1 MAARRFAPLFAV
13 LALFGLLI
21 SVPTPTGAQEK
32 KKDKPAS
39 KTGLD
44 ESTTALMNLV
54 DEAIKAK
61 DYRHDARHGNGKTP
75 YDLMPPRPGI
85 LVGLNVWPGTRD
97 KGVQYV
103 RGIQPIWLCNDG
115 EKHKGKIV
123 GNVGS
128 GAVKC
133 EAKAGYAVAGLKIH
147 TEFGEIAGMSV
158 VFAKITD
165 TGLDMS
171 DTDESKYYGHDD
183 PNTAHKVVCTGD
195 PILGVHGL
203 VETNSKSH
211 DFGLGLIVL
220 GKDGKKKK

>member
-54 DEAIKAK
+54 EEAIKAK

-183 PNTAHKVVCTGD
+183 PNTAHKAVCTGD